1 MRGFQAKTVTA
12 VRSQHVVCV
21 VRVSELRAKA
31 FQIGFDKD
39 GSLFIHF
46 PYFQHRTASSI
57 HITRMAGPTFRR
69 TGRYSQRLNDNP
81 YRWTY
86 RMAICLPYTFRD
98 STRSTLRKRPKTLK
112 EFMPIDL

>member
-1 MRGFQAKTVTA
+1 MQGFQAKTVNA

-46 PYFQHRTASSI
+46 PTKNI
-57 HITRMAGPTFRR
+57 V
-69 TGRYSQRLNDNP
+69 
-81 YRWTY
+81 
-86 RMAICLPYTFRD
+86 
-98 STRSTLRKRPKTLK
+98 TLRSKLAQYQFARDRY
-112 EFMPIDL
+112 EEERISNQ